1 MSKRMT
7 RRQFLRGCLGIAAG
21 AVVTPTC
28 GLLYVSRIEPDWL
41 QVERVAVA
49 LPDLPP
55 PLAGLSTRRHA
66 RRSWHPWKLP
76 RA

>member
-7 RRQFLRGCLGIAAG
+7 RRQFLRGCLGIATG
-21 AVVTPTC
+21 AVVMPTC
-28 GLLYVSRIEPDWL
+28 SLLYVSRIEPDWL

-55 PLAGLSTRRHA
+55 PLAGFTIAHLSG
-66 RRSWHPWKLP
+66 
-76 RA
+76 